1 MTVHAVTVTS
11 LSPEEEMSSFQMDIG
26 IVTADRKGEPLSNL
40 VTITLHV
47 KILIIYKPFYR

>member
-26 IVTADRKGEPLSNL
+26 IVTAARKGEPLSNL

-47 KILIIYKPFYR
+47 KILKVM